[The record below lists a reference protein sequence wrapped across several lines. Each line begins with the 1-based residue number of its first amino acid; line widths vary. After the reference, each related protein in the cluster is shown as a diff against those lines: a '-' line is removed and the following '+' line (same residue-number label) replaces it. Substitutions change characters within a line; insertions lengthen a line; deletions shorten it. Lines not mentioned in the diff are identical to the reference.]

1 MYLTVPQTDEVS
13 AVIIIPF
20 VKMRKQ
26 RCKWVQKLP
35 SGHKIVRDERK
46 LWSQAAQC
54 VTPTPTYPVA
64 GKGPG
69 VAMDNN
75 LGLWMRVVFNIKHRQ
90 VPVTYFPCTERMP
103 VVRGGGRA

>member
-46 LWSQAAQC
+46 L
-54 VTPTPTYPVA
+54 
-64 GKGPG
+64 
-69 VAMDNN
+69 
-75 LGLWMRVVFNIKHRQ
+75 
-90 VPVTYFPCTERMP
+90 
-103 VVRGGGRA
+103 